1 MSKVKQLCL
10 CALFTAFICICSVV
24 CVPVFAVPITLSV
37 FAITLCALVLE
48 LKYAL
53 ISVLGFIAL
62 GCVGLPVFSSF
73 TGGVGVLFSYTG
85 GFIYSYVF
93 MVIIISLFAKS
104 EKLTL
109 KILGC
114 TLALIVCYICGVT
127 HYSIVANVPFFT
139 AFSLVL
145 GFVVFDVIKIS
156 LALLISQR
164 IKSILK

>member
-1 MSKVKQLCL
+1 MSRVKQLCL

-24 CVPVFAVPITLSV
+24 CVPVFSVPITLSV

-53 ISVLGFIAL
+53 VSVLGFIAL

-73 TGGVGVLFSYTG
+73 SGGVGVLFSYTG

-104 EKLTL
+104 EKKLL

-114 TLALIVCYICGVT
+114 VLALLVCYVCGVT
-127 HYSIVANVPFFT
+127 QYCFVAHVPFFT
-139 AFSLVL
+139 AILLVL
-145 GFVVFDVIKIS
+145 GFVVFDVMKIA

-164 IKSILK
+164 IKRILK

>member
-1 MSKVKQLCL
+1 MSRVKQLCL

-24 CVPVFAVPITLSV
+24 SVPVFAVPVTLSV
-37 FAITLCALVLE
+37 FAVTLCALVLE

-73 TGGVGVLFSYTG
+73 SGGVGVLFSYSG

-93 MVIIISLFAKS
+93 MVIIISLLAKS
-104 EKLTL
+104 EKLSL

-114 TLALIVCYICGVT
+114 ALALLVCYACGIT
-127 HYSIVANVPFFT
+127 HYCLVANVPFFT
-139 AFSLVL
+139 GASLVL
-145 GFVVFDVIKIS
+145 GFVVFDIIKIA
-156 LALLISQR
+156 LALLICKR